1 MFEQLED
8 GKIRLSLRSKDPHVD
23 VNKIAQK
30 FGGGGHALAAGAR
43 TTGKPEE
50 IQAKVLSELEKLLK
64 K

>member
-8 GKIRLSLRSKDPHVD
+8 GKIRLSLRSKDHHVD

-50 IQAKVLSELEKLLK
+50 VQEKVLSELEKLLK